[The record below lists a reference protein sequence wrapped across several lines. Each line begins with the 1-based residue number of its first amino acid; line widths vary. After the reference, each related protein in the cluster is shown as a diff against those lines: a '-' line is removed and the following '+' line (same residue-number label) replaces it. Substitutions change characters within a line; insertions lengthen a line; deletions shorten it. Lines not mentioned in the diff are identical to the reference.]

1 MTENRLDAERVVH
14 FRRASLTPPNPALP
28 SGVYSANAR
37 LRFPARKLKKW
48 TFFRSRIMTSLTVGM
63 PGTFEEQ
70 MEGQVLRRLG
80 GRVRDLRIL
89 LRHNGLILQGRSG
102 TYHAKQLAQHA
113 AMELTGLPVLA
124 NDIEVR

>member
-1 MTENRLDAERVVH
+1 L
-14 FRRASLTPPNPALP
+14 LTPPFLALARPAFDLP
-28 SGVYSANAR
+28 TPGFDFQRGNRRKGV
-37 LRFPARKLKKW
+37 RKR
-48 TFFRSRIMTSLTVGM
+48 TFFRSRKMTQLAIEKPWGH
-63 PGTFEEQ
+63 EEQ
-70 MEGQVLRRLG
+70 LESQLLRRLG
-80 GRVRDLRIL
+80 GRMRDLRII